1 MSVRY
6 VGRPMTQ
13 PAVHD
18 FGGTVRRGLRNL
30 RVFSGR
36 DTRPQFWLYMAA
48 VYGALS
54 IGTFVFMI
62 PSILS
67 LLLGHDPFEN
77 GVMMATIL
85 AMAGMLAVL
94 LAAAL
99 TRRLHDT
106 GRRGAWALLPIPPF
120 GVTLSGYWLL
130 AGEPDSASG
139 DVPLGFV
146 VVYIGSIVYMAGI
159 VIVGVLC
166 ALPGKPGT
174 NRYGPPAALP
184 PVPAQYLPPPPPYLP
199 PPPGR

>member
-13 PAVHD
+13 PPVHD
-18 FGGTVRRGLRNL
+18 FGGTVRRGVRHL

-48 VYGALS
+48 VYGAMS
-54 IGTFVFMI
+54 IGSFVFMI
-62 PSILS
+62 PAVLS

-77 GVMMATIL
+77 GVMGVTIL

-94 LAAAL
+94 LAAAI

-106 GRRGAWALLPIPPF
+106 GRRGAWALLPVPPF
-120 GVTLSGYWLL
+120 GVTLGGYWLL
-130 AGEPDSASG
+130 AGEPDPASG

-146 VVYIGSIVYMAGI
+146 VAYIGSIVYMAGI

-166 ALPGKPGT
+166 ALPGKPGP

-184 PVPAQYLPPPPPYLP
+184 PPPPFSPPPPFMP
-199 PPPGR
+199 PPPM